1 MAKKDMGMVCAPGQ
15 CGPKCIILGLLSA
28 AFAAG
33 GLWLV
38 VGGIMM
44 QMGAVAMTNV
54 FLWYFGG
61 FVLWCIAKMC
71 KMKCCGYCRMM

>member
-1 MAKKDMGMVCAPGQ
+1 MAKQMMGQ

-33 GLWLV
+33 GLWMI
-38 VGGIMM
+38 VGGIMKQWGGM
-44 QMGAVAMTNV
+44 MPWTNI

-61 FVLWCIAKMC
+61 FVLFCIAKC
-71 KMKCCGYCRMM
+71 TKMKACPMCRVM